1 MNSINLVG
9 NICNDL
15 ELKQTSG
22 GKSVTQFTLAV
33 KRPYVA
39 NTTDFIPVVL
49 WEKQAEFICQY
60 GKKGSRVGVS
70 GKLTSRS
77 YTDSNSNHRT
87 VLEVVGDTIELLTD
101 KTSTEPKNEP
111 SSYIPSAYTNNAP
124 KAEDFPDDN
133 LPF

>member
-22 GKSVTQFTLAV
+22 GKSVTSFNLAV

-39 NTTDFIPVVL
+39 NVTDFIPVVL

-60 GKKGSRVGVS
+60 GKKGSRVGIS
-70 GKLTSRS
+70 GKLTSRQ
-77 YTDSNSNHRT
+77 YTDSHSNHRT
-87 VLEVVGDTIELLTD
+87 AYEVVGDIIELLTD
-101 KTSTEPKNEP
+101 KNATESKNEA
-111 SSYIPSAYTNNAP
+111 SSYIPNAYANNAP
-124 KAEDFPDDN
+124 KVEDFPDDN